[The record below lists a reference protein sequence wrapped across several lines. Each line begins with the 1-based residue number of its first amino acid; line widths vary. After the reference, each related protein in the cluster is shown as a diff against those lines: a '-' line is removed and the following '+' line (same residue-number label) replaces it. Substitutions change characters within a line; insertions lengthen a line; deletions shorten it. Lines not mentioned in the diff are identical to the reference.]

1 MVLVACV
8 ECSKLDI
15 MRPMARPR
23 QMRIRS
29 YVRLFERMQN
39 ANVLELSLVII
50 RRDYGVL
57 YKLEMASSEL
67 HQVAIAAFNVQVFV
81 VIST

>member
-15 MRPMARPR
+15 MRPMSRPR

-29 YVRLFERMQN
+29 ECSIVWAN
-39 ANVLELSLVII
+39 AKRIVYKFVII

-67 HQVAIAAFNVQVFV
+67 HQVAIAALNVQRIGRY
-81 VIST
+81 IST